1 MKYSIAFKVAH
12 AKGREAVMNRE
23 YTEGEVQFM
32 TVEADSRNMAEGKAD
47 EILQLR
53 YVATS
58 DDIDDYYPEILEVRE
73 LEGPVRDILTGRKVN
88 LVHSFTTDEH
98 GFEYE
103 VREDGEQLVMTIRC
117 PRSRW
122 YRTKTEIPYA
132 DSRYVQECLDD
143 YGLCELDR
151 EYLNDGTLKIYG
163 F

>member
-1 MKYSIAFKVAH
+1 MKYSVAYRVAH
-12 AKGREAVMNRE
+12 AKGREAVRNHQ

-32 TVEADSRNMAEGKAD
+32 IVEAGSRNSAEGKAD
-47 EILQLR
+47 TILQLR

-58 DDIDDYYPEILEVRE
+58 NDVDDYYPEILEVRE
-73 LEGPVRDILTGRKVN
+73 LEDPVRDILTGKLVR
-88 LVHSFTTDEH
+88 LVHSYTTCEH
-98 GFEYE
+98 GFGYE
-103 VREDGEQLVMTIRC
+103 IQEDGEQLVMTIRC

-143 YGLCELDR
+143 YGLCELER